1 VLPLVG
7 DRPQTGS
14 DEPQPASRRTRT
26 QPRRPSWHSR
36 PIGYIPAL
44 DGMRAVAVGLVIAYH
59 LGYSGVAGGYIG
71 VEVFFVLS
79 GWLVCALLMNEQQR
93 TGGIAL
99 ADFWV
104 RRVRRLLPA
113 VAVVVAGTVLVA
125 SVVDAHRLAE
135 LRTQAVGAIT
145 YHLNWR
151 LIFDHQSYFEAAE
164 GPSALEHLWSL
175 SIEEQFYLVFPLLA
189 TFVLARRTRV
199 SAVRLVLLLALVS
212 TVLRWV
218 VYAPG
223 ADPSRVYFG
232 TDTRLSGLL
241 LGVALGLFWTPN
253 RLRPHASRRFTLT
266 MDLVALAGAAVIA
279 WYAFGLDEHR
289 TAAFRGGFT
298 AVQLATLAVLAVAV
312 YPAPTMTARLLSASP
327 LRWVGQRSY
336 GIYLIHWPV
345 IVFLSDAPG
354 EQPED
359 PIGVAVEVALVL
371 GLAALSYRYLE
382 QPVRV
387 RGIRRSARDM
397 GHWLVDTAAG
407 RPAVALGILTVGS
420 LVFVV
425 TLGVTRQ
432 VVTASAPVATDP
444 ESVVIGPGATTT
456 TTAAPATA
464 TTAAGIPAPG
474 SLTTTTTTTTARP
487 ALAPAPAPPAYA
499 STTAIGDSV
508 MVGAAQALADR
519 LGPSLTVNA
528 EVGRQLNDAA
538 DLVGAMAA
546 DGTLGR
552 VVLVDLGTN
561 GPSSTERI
569 EALFAAAGPDRRV
582 LLVNVVVPRRW
593 EAEVNDQLAAAAGRH
608 PNAVLVDWRSLVS
621 AEPGLL
627 RDDGF
632 HVTPNGAERYA
643 DLIVGYIPTT

>member
-1 VLPLVG
+1 VTTTI
-7 DRPQTGS
+7 DRPSPGS
-14 DEPQPASRRTRT
+14 GDPQPVAPPAEG
-26 QPRRPSWHSR
+26 QPGRPSWHSR

-59 LGYSGVAGGYIG
+59 LGYSGVPGGYIG
-71 VEVFFVLS
+71 VEVFFILS

-99 ADFWV
+99 AGFWV
-104 RRVRRLLPA
+104 RRARRLLPA
-113 VAVVVAGTVLVA
+113 MVAVVAGTLMVA
-125 SVVDAHRLAE
+125 SVVDAGRLAE
-135 LRTQAVGAIT
+135 LRTQAVAAVS

-151 LIFDHQSYFEAAE
+151 LILDQQSYFEAAE

-175 SIEEQFYLVFPLLA
+175 SIEEQFYLFFPLLA
-189 TFVLARRTRV
+189 TFVLGRRTRV
-199 SAVRLVLLLALVS
+199 SAVRLVLGLALVS
-212 TVLRWV
+212 TLLRLVL
-218 VYAPG
+218 YEPG
-223 ADPSRVYFG
+223 GDPSRVYFG
-232 TDTRLSGLL
+232 ADTRLSGLL

-266 MDLVALAGAAVIA
+266 MDLVAAAGALVVA

-289 TAAFRGGFT
+289 ATAFRGGFT

-312 YPAPTMTARLLSASP
+312 YPAPTMTARVLSTAP

-354 EQPED
+354 EQPEN
-359 PIGVAVEVALVL
+359 PIGVAVQVALVL
-371 GLAALSYRYLE
+371 GLAALSYRFVE
-382 QPVRV
+382 QPVRT
-387 RGIRRSARDM
+387 RGVRRSARDA
-397 GHWLVDTAAG
+397 GLWLVDTAAG
-407 RPAVALGILTVGS
+407 RPAVALCILVVGS
-420 LVFVV
+420 LAFMG
-425 TLGVTRQ
+425 TLGVTRA
-432 VVTASAPVATDP
+432 VVTASAPAATDP
-444 ESVVIGPGATTT
+444 ESVVIGPGEPTTTSSETATTT
-456 TTAAPATA
+456 TASAV
-464 TTAAGIPAPG
+464 PAPG
-474 SLTTTTTTTTARP
+474 SLRTTTSAVP
-487 ALAPAPAPPAYA
+487 PPPPPPPPPAYA

-508 MVGAAQALADR
+508 MVGAAQALANR

-528 EVGRQLNDAA
+528 EVGRQLNEAA

-552 VVLVDLGTN
+552 VVLVNLGTN
-561 GPSSTERI
+561 GPFTPEQVD
-569 EALFAAAGPDRRV
+569 ALFAAAGPDRRV
-582 LLVNVVVPRRW
+582 LLINVVVPRRW

-608 PNAVLVDWRSLVS
+608 PNAVLVDWRALASS
-621 AEPGLL
+621 EPGVL

-643 DLIVGYIPTT
+643 DLIVGYIPTA

>member
-1 VLPLVG
+1 MATTIDRLPAG
-7 DRPQTGS
+7 PD
-14 DEPQPASRRTRT
+14 DPQPSPRRTRT
-26 QPRRPSWHSR
+26 QASRPSWHSR

-44 DGMRAVAVGLVIAYH
+44 DGMRAVAVALVIAYH

-99 ADFWV
+99 AGFWL
-104 RRVRRLLPA
+104 RRARRLLPGM
-113 VAVVVAGTVLVA
+113 AVVVVGTVLVA
-125 SVVDAHRLAE
+125 SVVDPRGLAE

-151 LIFDHQSYFEAAE
+151 LIVDQQSYFEAAE

-175 SIEEQFYLVFPLLA
+175 SIEEQFYLFFPLLA

-199 SAVRLVLLLALVS
+199 SAVRLVLLFVLVS

-218 VYAPG
+218 VYTPG

-266 MDLVALAGAAVIA
+266 MDLVALAGALVVA

-312 YPAPTMTARLLSASP
+312 YPAPTMTARLLSTEP

-354 EQPED
+354 EQPES
-359 PIGVAVEVALVL
+359 PIGVAVEIALVL
-371 GLAALSYRYLE
+371 GLAALSYRYVE

-387 RGIRRSARDM
+387 RGIRRSARDV

-407 RPAVALGILTVGS
+407 RPAVALGILVVGS

-425 TLGVTRQ
+425 TLGVTRE

-444 ESVVIGPGATTT
+444 ESVVIGPGEATTTIVPAATT
-456 TTAAPATA
+456 TTAA
-464 TTAAGIPAPG
+464 GVPAPG
-474 SLTTTTTTTTARP
+474 SLTTTTITAP
-487 ALAPAPAPPAYA
+487 TAPAPVPAPPAYA

-508 MVGAAQALADR
+508 MVGAAQALANR
-519 LGPSLTVNA
+519 LGPSLMVNA
-528 EVGRQLNDAA
+528 EVGRQLDDAA
-538 DLVGAMAA
+538 DLVAAMAA
-546 DGTLGR
+546 DGSLGR
-552 VVLVDLGTN
+552 VVLVNLGTN
-561 GPSSTERI
+561 GPSSVERI
-569 EALFAAAGPDRRV
+569 DALFAAAGPDRRV

-608 PNAVLVDWRSLVS
+608 PNAVLVDWRSL
-621 AEPGLL
+621 ATTEPGVL
-627 RDDGF
+627 REDGF
-632 HVTPNGAERYA
+632 HVTPDGAERYA
-643 DLIVGYIPTT
+643 DLIVGHIPTA

>member
-1 VLPLVG
+1 MATTIDRLP
-7 DRPQTGS
+7 TGS
-14 DEPQPASRRTRT
+14 DDPQPSPRRTRT
-26 QPRRPSWHSR
+26 QPSRPSWHSR

-44 DGMRAVAVGLVIAYH
+44 DGMRAVAVALVIAYH

-99 ADFWV
+99 AGFWV
-104 RRVRRLLPA
+104 RRARRLLPA
-113 VAVVVAGTVLVA
+113 MAVVVAGTVLVA
-125 SVVDAHRLAE
+125 SVVDPRGLAE

-151 LIFDHQSYFEAAE
+151 LIVDQQSYFAAAE

-175 SIEEQFYLVFPLLA
+175 SIEEQFYLFFPLLA
-189 TFVLARRTRV
+189 TFVLAKRTRV
-199 SAVRLVLLLALVS
+199 SAVRLVLLFALVS

-218 VYAPG
+218 VYTPG

-253 RLRPHASRRFTLT
+253 RLRPHASRRFTLS
-266 MDLVALAGAAVIA
+266 MDLVALAGALVVA

-312 YPAPTMTARLLSASP
+312 YPAPTMTARLLSTEP

-354 EQPED
+354 EQPES
-359 PIGVAVEVALVL
+359 PIGVAVEILLVL
-371 GLAALSYRYLE
+371 GLAALSYRYVE
-382 QPVRV
+382 QPVRL
-387 RGIRRSARDM
+387 RGIRRSARDV

-407 RPAVALGILTVGS
+407 RPAVALGILVVGS

-444 ESVVIGPGATTT
+444 ESVVIGPGEATTTIVPAATT
-456 TTAAPATA
+456 TTAA
-464 TTAAGIPAPG
+464 GVPAPG
-474 SLTTTTTTTTARP
+474 SLTTTTTT
-487 ALAPAPAPPAYA
+487 APPSPVPAPPAYA

-508 MVGAAQALADR
+508 MVGAAQALANR
-519 LGPSLTVNA
+519 LGPSLMVNA
-528 EVGRQLNDAA
+528 EVGRQLDDAA
-538 DLVGAMAA
+538 DLVAAMAA
-546 DGTLGR
+546 DGSLGR
-552 VVLVDLGTN
+552 VVLVNLGTN
-561 GPSSTERI
+561 GPSSVERI
-569 EALFAAAGPDRRV
+569 DALFAAAGPDRRV

-608 PNAVLVDWRSLVS
+608 PNAVLVDWRSL
-621 AEPGLL
+621 ATTEPGVL
-627 RDDGF
+627 REDGF
-632 HVTPNGAERYA
+632 HVTPDGAERYA
-643 DLIVGYIPTT
+643 DLIVGYIPTA

>member
-1 VLPLVG
+1 MTTTI
-7 DRPQTGS
+7 DRAAPRS
-14 DEPQPASRRTRT
+14 DDSQPASPLPAR

-44 DGMRAVAVGLVIAYH
+44 DGMRAVAVALVIAYH

-71 VEVFFVLS
+71 VEVFFILS

-99 ADFWV
+99 AGFWL
-104 RRVRRLLPA
+104 RRARRLLPA
-113 VAVVVAGTVLVA
+113 MVAVIAGTLLVA

-135 LRTQAVGAIT
+135 LRTQAIAAVT

-151 LIFDHQSYFEAAE
+151 LIFDQQSYFDAAD

-175 SIEEQFYLVFPLLA
+175 SIEEQFYLLFPLLA
-189 TFVLARRTRV
+189 AFVLAKRTRV
-199 SAVRLVLLLALVS
+199 SAVRLVLGLA
-212 TVLRWV
+212 VLSDGP
-218 VYAPG
+218 AP
-223 ADPSRVYFG
+223 ASCTSRARDPSRIYFG

-253 RLRPHASRRFTLT
+253 RLRPHATRRFTVT
-266 MDLVALAGAAVIA
+266 MDLVAVAGALVIA

-289 TAAFRGGFT
+289 AAAFQGGFT

-312 YPAPTMTARLLSASP
+312 YPAPTMTARLLSIGT

-354 EQPED
+354 EQPENPD
-359 PIGVAVEVALVL
+359 AESRSRWRSCSDWPPCRTGSSNSPSASAASGDGPGTRAIGWSTQRPVAP
-371 GLAALSYRYLE
+371 RW
-382 QPVRV
+382 
-387 RGIRRSARDM
+387 RSASWWS
-397 GHWLVDTAAG
+397 GSVAFTA
-407 RPAVALGILTVGS
+407 TV
-420 LVFVV
+420 
-425 TLGVTRQ
+425 GVTRE
-432 VVTASAPVATDP
+432 VVTASSPTATDP
-444 ESVVIGPGATTT
+444 ESVVIGPGEATT
-456 TTAAPATA
+456 TTAAPTT
-464 TTAAGIPAPG
+464 TTAAADVPAPG
-474 SLTTTTTTTTARP
+474 SLRTTTTTAP
-487 ALAPAPAPPAYA
+487 PPPPPPPPAPVYA

-508 MVGAAQALADR
+508 MVGAAPALANR
-519 LGPSLTVNA
+519 MGPSLTVNA
-528 EVGRQLNDAA
+528 EVGRQLDEAA
-538 DLVGAMAA
+538 ALVATMAA

-552 VVLVDLGTN
+552 VVLVNLGTN
-561 GPSSTERI
+561 GPFTPEQI
-569 EALFAAAGPDRRV
+569 DALFAAAGPDRRV

-608 PNAVLVDWRSLVS
+608 PNAVLVDWRTL
-621 AEPGLL
+621 ATTEPGLL

-632 HVTPNGAERYA
+632 HVTPNGAERYT
-643 DLIVGYIPTT
+643 DLVVGYIPTA